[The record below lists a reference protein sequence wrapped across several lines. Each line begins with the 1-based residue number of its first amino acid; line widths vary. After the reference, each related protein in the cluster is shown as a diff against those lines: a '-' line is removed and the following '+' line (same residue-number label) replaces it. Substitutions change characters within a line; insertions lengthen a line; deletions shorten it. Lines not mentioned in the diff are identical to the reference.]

1 MIDGFIIPAH
11 TTADT
16 ANRIT
21 LPRTYSGRAPFCGS
35 ESFQAWLL
43 LLMPGRY
50 RLLTD
55 DQVKND
61 PELEPVRLL
70 ITEGKVP
77 AMADPTSAEP
87 HERAAR
93 VARLLPTTISPPP
106 PGWRISFPKAFDP
119 FVPTDCD
126 AKAFSVLFS
135 LEGYWEIWYTDVLRK
150 NASVSLDTRE

>member
-1 MIDGFIIPAH
+1 MGVGQLIPAH
-11 TTADT
+11 TTSDT

-21 LPRTYSGRAPFCGS
+21 LPRYFSDRQPFCGT
-35 ESFQAWLL
+35 EPFQAWLL

-61 PELEPVRLL
+61 PRLEPVRLL

-77 AMADPTSAEP
+77 TVAEATCAEEP
-87 HERAAR
+87 ERAAT
-93 VARLLPTTISPPP
+93 VVRLLPTTISPPP

-119 FVPTDCD
+119 FVPPGCD
-126 AKAFSVLFS
+126 ARAFSVLFS
-135 LEGYWEIWYTDVLRK
+135 LDGYWEIWYTDILRK
-150 NASVSLDTRE
+150 SAIVPLSTNE